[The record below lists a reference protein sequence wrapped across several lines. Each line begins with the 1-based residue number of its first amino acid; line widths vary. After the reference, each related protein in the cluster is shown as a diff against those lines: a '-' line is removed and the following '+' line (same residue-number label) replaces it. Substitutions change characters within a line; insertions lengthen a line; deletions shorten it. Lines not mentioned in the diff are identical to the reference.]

1 MRKSSSI
8 LKIFI
13 ALCFAYLL
21 VIVLRLDDIAMYL
34 KPLLLPF
41 LLYTVYVHKMFETKK
56 LLLTALFFSWLG
68 DCVLLFSDQG
78 DIYFIIGLVLF
89 LIAHFFYIVLFTK
102 QKSQPLLQ
110 NKSGFWLGFLVVS
123 LYLIGLMAV
132 LLPKLGEL
140 KLPVIIYALTISI
153 MLLSALK
160 GWFVWKK
167 EAKYFI
173 LIGATLFVLSDSI
186 LALDK
191 FYATLPLATFWIMA
205 TYLTA
210 QLFLTYGILKMNK
223 KQITLH

>member
-1 MRKSSSI
+1 MRKSNGI

-13 ALCFAYLL
+13 AFCLGYLL
-21 VIVLRLDDIAMYL
+21 VIALRLEDIAMYL

-41 LLYTVYVHKMFETKK
+41 LLYTVYIHKIFETKK

-78 DIYFIIGLVLF
+78 DLYFIIGLVLF
-89 LIAHFFYIVLFTK
+89 LIAHFFYILLFTK
-102 QKSQPLLQ
+102 QKSQPLLR
-110 NKSGFWLGFLVVS
+110 NKSGFWLGFVAVS
-123 LYLIGLMAV
+123 AYLFGFLAL
-132 LLPKLGEL
+132 LLPKLGKL

-160 GWFVWKK
+160 GWLRWKK
-167 EAKYFI
+167 ESKYFI
-173 LIGATLFVLSDSI
+173 LIGAALFVLSDSI
-186 LALDK
+186 LAVDK
-191 FYATLPLATFWIMA
+191 FYVTVPLATFWIMT

-210 QLFLTYGILKMNK
+210 QLLLTYGILKMNK